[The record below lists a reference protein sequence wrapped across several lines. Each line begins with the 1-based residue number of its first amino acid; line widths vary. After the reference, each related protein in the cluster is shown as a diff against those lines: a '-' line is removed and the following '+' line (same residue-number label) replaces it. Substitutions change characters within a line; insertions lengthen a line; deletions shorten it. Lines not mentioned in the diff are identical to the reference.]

1 MSFEISVNKEFLI
14 VTNEVSEQLSE
25 VVIISEEGAETET
38 RFEIYEQN
46 FTLKV

>member
-14 VTNEVSEQLSE
+14 VTNEMSEQLSE
-25 VVIISEEGAETET
+25 VGIISEERVKTET
-38 RFEIYEQN
+38 RFEIFEQN

>member
-25 VVIISEEGAETET
+25 VVIISEEGAETEP
-38 RFEIYEQN
+38 RFEIYERN